1 MAKALIDPN
10 LKRAIETSAREFA
23 EVMTSPMTTDRNR
36 YLRELV
42 AVTRAAAIGG
52 DYTPAVKGYELLG
65 KVLGHVVEKHEH
77 VVGRSGYLSDA
88 TDAEL
93 VEILQRP
100 LLPAPTTPEQ
110 PPTPAVDANP
120 TPAEEDAAEKLL
132 YV

>member
-1 MAKALIDPN
+1 MAKAPLDPN
-10 LKRAIETSAREFA
+10 TKKAVEASAREFA
-23 EVMTSPMTTDRNR
+23 TVMTTPMTTDRMR

-52 DYTPAVKGYELLG
+52 DYVPAVKGYELLG

-77 VVGRSGYLSDA
+77 VVGRSNHLSEA

-100 LLPAPTTPEQ
+100 LLPAPT
-110 PPTPAVDANP
+110 PPTPAANAEP
-120 TPAEEDAAEKLL
+120 TPEEAEALL